1 MMQILNKQ
9 QEIIL
14 NDERKILN
22 DLRVALVQFGALRE
36 DSNTLGHS
44 IEQLDELFLLVVA
57 GEFNSGKSA
66 LINALLGQK
75 LLPEG
80 VTPTTTQI
88 QVLRY
93 GPEQTRTV
101 VNEHQHILTLP
112 AELLAEI
119 SIVDT
124 PGTNAI
130 MREHEMITSQFVP
143 RADLVLFITSADHPF
158 TESELQF
165 LVHIRDWGKK
175 IVLVIN
181 KKDILQT
188 QAEQDEVYRF
198 VTDNARPLLGLT
210 PEVLLVSAR
219 KALQAKLGQS
229 QLWFESGFE
238 ALEAYIHDRLDEK
251 GRLRLKLLSPLGTG
265 ISLVNKY
272 LQIIASRLQLLQKDF
287 QMLGDVDAQ
296 LALYDEDLKRD
307 FRFRLSDVEN
317 VLFELEQRGDSFFD
331 ATFRLARVFDLIGK
345 DRIQHEFEH
354 QVVGDIPQQIE
365 QKVNEVIDWLL
376 EAQLRQWQG
385 VIQHIAER
393 RQEHREHI
401 VGDMGVGSFNYDR
414 ERLMDAIG
422 REARKEV
429 DTFDKINEAKLI
441 AQDAQATVATSL
453 AIEAGAV
460 GLGALVAVLATTA
473 AMDVTGILSA
483 GLIAALG
490 LFIIPIRRN
499 IAKRELNEK
508 ISEMRTRVLQ
518 ALTQAFEKEATRS
531 QGQIR
536 EAVAPYSRFV
546 RAESGKF
553 KDALEQ
559 LESIAR
565 ELDRLKGSVE
575 EI

>member
-1 MMQILNKQ
+1 
-9 QEIIL
+9 
-14 NDERKILN
+14 
-22 DLRVALVQFGALRE
+22 
-36 DSNTLGHS
+36 
-44 IEQLDELFLLVVA
+44 
-57 GEFNSGKSA
+57 

-101 VNEHQHILTLP
+101 INEHQHILTLP

-198 VTDNARPLLGLT
+198 VTENARPLLGLT

-219 KALQAKLGQS
+219 QALQAKLGQPK
-229 QLWFESGFE
+229 LWSESGFE

-499 IAKRELNEK
+499 IAKRELNAK
-508 ISEMRTRVLQ
+508 ISEMRTRLLQ
-518 ALTQAFEKEATRS
+518 SLTQAFEKEAARS

-553 KDALEQ
+553 KDAQEQ
-559 LESIAR
+559 LGSIAR

>member
-1 MMQILNKQ
+1 MMQILNTQ

-14 NDERKILN
+14 HDERKVLN
-22 DLRVALVQFGALRE
+22 DLRVALVQFGALGE

-57 GEFNSGKSA
+57 GEYNSGKSA

-93 GPEQTRTV
+93 GPDQTRTV
-101 VNEHQHILTLP
+101 INEHQHILTLP
-112 AELLAEI
+112 AELLVEI

-158 TESELQF
+158 TESERQF
-165 LVHIRDWGKK
+165 LVQIRDWGKK

-188 QAEQDEVYRF
+188 QADQNEVCRF
-198 VTDNARPLLGLT
+198 VTENARLLLGMI
-210 PEVLLVSAR
+210 PEVLLLSAR
-219 KALQAKLGQS
+219 KALLAKLGHP
-229 QLWFESGFE
+229 QLWSESGFE

-251 GRLRLKLLSPLGTG
+251 ERLRLKLLSPLGTG
-265 ISLVNKY
+265 ITLVNKY
-272 LQIIASRLQLLQKDF
+272 LHIIASRLQLLEKDF

-317 VLFELEQRGDSFFD
+317 ALFELEQRGNSFFD
-331 ATFRLARVFDLIGK
+331 ATFRLARVFDLIRK

-354 QVVGDIPQQIE
+354 QVVGDIPQQID

-376 EAQLRQWQG
+376 EAQLRQWQA

-414 ERLMDAIG
+414 ERLMDAVG

-429 DTFDKINEAKLI
+429 DTFDKIYEAKLI
-441 AQDAQATVATSL
+441 AQDAQVTVATSL
-453 AIEAGAV
+453 AIEASAV

-483 GLIAALG
+483 GIIAALG

-508 ISEMRTRVLQ
+508 ISEMRTRLLQ
-518 ALTQAFEKEATRS
+518 SLTQAFEKEAARS

-546 RAESGKF
+546 RAESSKF
-553 KDALEQ
+553 KDAQEQ
-559 LESIAR
+559 LGSIAR

>member
-1 MMQILNKQ
+1 
-9 QEIIL
+9 
-14 NDERKILN
+14 
-22 DLRVALVQFGALRE
+22 
-36 DSNTLGHS
+36 
-44 IEQLDELFLLVVA
+44 
-57 GEFNSGKSA
+57 
-66 LINALLGQK
+66 
-75 LLPEG
+75 
-80 VTPTTTQI
+80 
-88 QVLRY
+88 
-93 GPEQTRTV
+93 
-101 VNEHQHILTLP
+101 
-112 AELLAEI
+112 
-119 SIVDT
+119 
-124 PGTNAI
+124 

-158 TESELQF
+158 TESERQF
-165 LVHIRDWGKK
+165 LVQIRDWGKK
-175 IVLVIN
+175 VVLVIN

-188 QAEQDEVYRF
+188 QADQDEVYRF
-198 VTDNARPLLGLT
+198 VTDNARLLLGLT

-219 KALQAKLGQS
+219 KALQAKLGLP

-238 ALEAYIHDRLDEK
+238 ALETYIHDRLDEK

-272 LQIIASRLQLLQKDF
+272 LQIIASRMQLLEKDF

-296 LALYDEDLKRD
+296 LALYDEDLRRD
-307 FRFRLSDVEN
+307 FHFRLSDVEN
-317 VLFELEQRGDSFFD
+317 ALFELEQRGDSFFD
-331 ATFRLARVFDLIGK
+331 ATFRLARIFDLIGK

-376 EAQLRQWQG
+376 EAQLRQWQA

-414 ERLMDAIG
+414 ERLMDAVG

-429 DTFDKINEAKLI
+429 DTFDKTHEAKLI
-441 AQDAQATVATSL
+441 AQDAQVTVATSL

-483 GLIAALG
+483 GMIAALG
-490 LFIIPIRRN
+490 LFIIPVRRN

-508 ISEMRTRVLQ
+508 ISEMRTRLLQ
-518 ALTQAFEKEATRS
+518 SLTQAFEKEAARS
-531 QGQIR
+531 QGEIR

-553 KDALEQ
+553 KDAQEQ
-559 LESIAR
+559 LGSIAR

>member
-1 MMQILNKQ
+1 MMQILNPQ

-14 NDERKILN
+14 HDERKVLN
-22 DLRVALVQFGALRE
+22 DLRVALVAFGALGE

-75 LLPEG
+75 LLAEG

-93 GPEQTRTV
+93 GPDQARTV
-101 VNEHQHILTLP
+101 INEHQQTLSLP
-112 AELLAEI
+112 VELLAEI

-130 MREHEMITSQFVP
+130 MREHELITSQFVP

-158 TESELQF
+158 TESERQF
-165 LVHIRDWGKK
+165 LELIRDWGKK
-175 IVLVIN
+175 VVMVIN

-188 QAEQDEVYRF
+188 QADQDEVYRF
-198 VTDNARPLLGLT
+198 VTDNARLLLGLA
-210 PEVLLVSAR
+210 PEVFLVSAR
-219 KALQAKLGQS
+219 KALQAKLGQP
-229 QLWFESGFE
+229 QVWLESGFE

-251 GRLRLKLLSPLGTG
+251 GRLQLKLLSPLGTG

-272 LQIIASRLQLLQKDF
+272 LQIIASRLQLLEKDF

-317 VLFELEQRGDSFFD
+317 ALFELEQRGDTFFD
-331 ATFRLARVFDLIGK
+331 ATFRLGRIFDLIGK

-376 EAQLRQWQG
+376 EAQLRQWQA

-401 VGDMGVGSFNYDR
+401 VGDLGVGSFNYDR
-414 ERLMDAIG
+414 ERLMDAVG
-422 REARKEV
+422 REAHKEV

-453 AIEAGAV
+453 AIEAGAL

-490 LFIIPIRRN
+490 LVIIPIRRN
-499 IAKRELNEK
+499 IAKKELTKK
-508 ISEMRTRVLQ
+508 ISEMRTRLLQ
-518 ALTQAFEKEATRS
+518 SLTQAFEKEAARS

-553 KDALEQ
+553 KDTRETLG
-559 LESIAR
+559 SIAS
-565 ELDRLKGSVE
+565 ELNRLKGSVE
-575 EI
+575 EM

>member
-1 MMQILNKQ
+1 MMQILNTQ

-14 NDERKILN
+14 HDERKVLN
-22 DLRVALVQFGALRE
+22 DLRVALVQFGALEE
-36 DSNTLGHS
+36 DCNTLGHS
-44 IEQLDELFLLVVA
+44 IEQLDELFLMVIA

-66 LINALLGQK
+66 MINALLGQK

-93 GPEQTRTV
+93 GPDQTRTV
-101 VNEHQHILTLP
+101 INEHQHILTLP

-119 SIVDT
+119 NIVDT

-158 TESELQF
+158 TESERQF
-165 LVHIRDWGKK
+165 LVQIRDWGKK
-175 IVLVIN
+175 VVLVIN

-188 QAEQDEVYRF
+188 QADQDEVYRF
-198 VTDNARPLLGLT
+198 VTDNVRLLLGLT

-219 KALQAKLGQS
+219 KALQAKLGQP
-229 QLWFESGFE
+229 QLWVESGFE
-238 ALEAYIHDRLDEK
+238 ALETYIHDRLDEK

-272 LQIIASRLQLLQKDF
+272 LQIIASRMQLLEKDF

-296 LALYDEDLKRD
+296 LALYDEDLRRD
-307 FRFRLSDVEN
+307 FHFRLSDVEN
-317 VLFELEQRGDSFFD
+317 ALFELEQRGDSFFD
-331 ATFRLARVFDLIGK
+331 ATFRLARIFDLIGK

-376 EAQLRQWQG
+376 EAQLRQWQA

-414 ERLMDAIG
+414 ERLMDAVG

-429 DTFDKINEAKLI
+429 DTFDKTHEAKLI
-441 AQDAQATVATSL
+441 AQDAQVTVATSL

-483 GLIAALG
+483 GMIAALG
-490 LFIIPIRRN
+490 LFIIPVRRN

-508 ISEMRTRVLQ
+508 ISEMRTRLLQ
-518 ALTQAFEKEATRS
+518 SLTQAFEKEAARS

-553 KDALEQ
+553 KDAQEQ
-559 LESIAR
+559 LGSIAR
-565 ELDRLKGSVE
+565 ELDQLKGSVE

>member
-1 MMQILNKQ
+1 MMQILNPQ
-9 QEIIL
+9 QETIL
-14 NDERKILN
+14 RGERKALN
-22 DLRVALVQFGALRE
+22 DLHLALVQFGALAA
-36 DSNTLGHS
+36 DSDTLGHS

-57 GEFNSGKSA
+57 GEYNSGKSA
-66 LINALLGQK
+66 LINALLGQN
-75 LLPEG
+75 LLQEG
-80 VTPTTTQI
+80 VIPTTTQI

-101 VNEHQHILTLP
+101 INEHQHILTLP
-112 AELLAEI
+112 AELLIEI

-158 TESELQF
+158 TESERQF
-165 LVHIRDWGKK
+165 LIQIRDWGKK
-175 IVLVIN
+175 VVIVIN

-188 QAEQDEVYRF
+188 QADQDEVCCF
-198 VTDNARPLLGLT
+198 VTENARLLLCMT
-210 PEVLLVSAR
+210 PEVLLLSAR
-219 KALQAKLGQS
+219 KALLAKQGQP
-229 QLWFESGFE
+229 QLWSESGFE
-238 ALEAYIHDRLDEK
+238 ALETYIHDRLDEK
-251 GRLRLKLLSPLGTG
+251 ERLRLKLLSPLGTG

-272 LQIIASRLQLLQKDF
+272 LQIIASSLQLLEKDF
-287 QMLGDVDAQ
+287 QMLHDVDTQ
-296 LALYDEDLKRD
+296 LVLYDEDLKRD

-317 VLFELEQRGDSFFD
+317 ALFELEQRGDSFFD
-331 ATFRLARVFDLIGK
+331 ANFRLGRVFDLIGK

-354 QVVGDIPQQIE
+354 QVVGDIPQQID

-376 EAQLRQWQG
+376 ESQLRQWQA

-414 ERLMDAIG
+414 ERLMDAVG
-422 REARKEV
+422 REARREV
-429 DTFDKINEAKLI
+429 DTFDKVNEAKLI
-441 AQDAQATVATSL
+441 AQDAQITVATSL
-453 AIEAGAV
+453 AMEVSAV

-483 GLIAALG
+483 GIIAALG

-499 IAKRELNEK
+499 IAKRELKEK
-508 ISEMRTRVLQ
+508 ISEMRTRLLQ
-518 ALTQAFEKEATRS
+518 SLTQAFEKEAARG
-531 QGQIR
+531 QVQIR

-553 KDALEQ
+553 KDAQEQ
-559 LESIAR
+559 LGSIAR
-565 ELDRLKGSVE
+565 ELDRLKGSIE